1 MLLIGSEMKS
11 QGINLDSVETKKVL
25 LAFNELHHYKSLD
38 TLHREQIENMAQS
51 IVLYE
56 ISLETCEKQADNYE
70 LIIEG
75 KGAELSETKK
85 ALNQEVKRSKLF
97 STIAK
102 VSVVLIPVAYV
113 LGKIM

>member
-1 MLLIGSEMKS
+1 MKS
-11 QGINLDSVETKKVL
+11 QGITLDSAETKKVL

-51 IVLYE
+51 IALYQ

-75 KGAELSETKK
+75 KDDELIETKK

-102 VSVVLIPVAYV
+102 VSTALIPVFFV
-113 LGKIM
+113 LGKVL